1 MVLQLAAYAGL
12 ANMFGKKKKR
22 KKANAELQ
30 RIQEAG
36 GLANYDPAY
45 GAAQSGLAGQ
55 LGAEGPAGQYAALLN
70 NFQGR
75 PENME
80 VALRRM
86 APFIPGSLAN
96 TAGFKHMQNFQNFDY
111 VSPQDR
117 MMGYGAASGKIAQ
130 GASNAYQQ
138 GAQSLGRSGL
148 GNSSAMASLASQTQ
162 MGAGGQQAD
171 LYAQMYEK
179 MLQQRIMN
187 TQMQAQYADQ
197 AFDQQRS
204 IAAMALG
211 AVPGERTKE
220 DSMWPAILGM
230 FGQVAGSAI
239 GGMGGGK

>member
-1 MVLQLAAYAGL
+1 MLQLAAYAGL
-12 ANMFGKKKKR
+12 ANMFGKKRKKKR
-22 KKANAELQ
+22 VNAELEAI
-30 RIQEAG
+30 RNAG

-55 LGAEGPAGQYAALLN
+55 LGAAGPSGQLAGLLN

-96 TAGFKHMQNFQNFDY
+96 TAGFQHMQNFKNFDY

-117 MMGYGAASGKIAQ
+117 MMGYGTAAGKIAQ
-130 GASNAYQQ
+130 GAGAAYQQ

-162 MGAGGQQAD
+162 MGAAGQKAD
-171 LYAQMYEK
+171 LYSQMYDK

-211 AVPGERTKE
+211 AIPGERTQE
-220 DSMWPAILGM
+220 DSMWPSIMAL
-230 FGQVAGSAI
+230 FGQTAGTAL
-239 GGMGGGK
+239 GGMMGGK